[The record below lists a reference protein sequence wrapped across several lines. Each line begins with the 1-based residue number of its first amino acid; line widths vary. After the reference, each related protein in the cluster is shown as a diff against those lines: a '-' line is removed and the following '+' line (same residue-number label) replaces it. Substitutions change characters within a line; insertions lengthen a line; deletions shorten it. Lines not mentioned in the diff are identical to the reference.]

1 MNHGTCVAYILFYI
15 FRHYKRMGILSNK
28 REMMSDLNTCYLL
41 LKQMEKN
48 GSPEISADLVRVLIV
63 RIRELGANIEYQ
75 QPLRYVDIYDHDILM
90 IMIRLTG
97 EILAYLK
104 KPFYKRFSNE
114 IFKRFLALHNLPRVL
129 LYDSS
134 GDLST
139 QKGFH
144 LTKQTA
150 LEYASLNPDML
161 L

>member
-75 QPLRYVDIYDHDILM
+75 QPLRYVDIYDHDIIM

-104 KPFYKRFSNE
+104 NRFIND
-114 IFKRFLALHNLPRVL
+114 FRTR
-129 LYDSS
+129 Y
-134 GDLST
+134 
-139 QKGFH
+139 
-144 LTKQTA
+144 
-150 LEYASLNPDML
+150 LNDF
-161 L
+161 